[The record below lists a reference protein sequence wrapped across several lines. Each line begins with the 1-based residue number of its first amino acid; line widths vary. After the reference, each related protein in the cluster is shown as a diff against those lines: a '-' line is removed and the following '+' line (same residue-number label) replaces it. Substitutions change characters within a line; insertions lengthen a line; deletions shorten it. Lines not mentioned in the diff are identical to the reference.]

1 MGIVVLIGL
10 KKRNWNV
17 GKRMCQVVVVTA
29 LLGCLAGIAEEQ
41 NTIWDQDGNLIRR
54 PNGEGDYEV
63 ELVVDIEGVVSDY
76 ACEITVPEQKLT
88 KEEEEA
94 YLDAAIEEIEQSFP
108 GSNESLEAIYNRA
121 VIAEVYQNGK
131 VQAEWFFDNYD
142 VIDTSG
148 NVLSQQL
155 SQDGELVRAD
165 VELTCEDSYR
175 NYSFFFRVLPEELDL
190 SEKIVN
196 KLNEELINNGNLE
209 GKSALEI
216 PDTVENYK
224 LYWQENKDQMPEKM
238 LFLGILAA
246 GLIPVLEKSRKQEE
260 QKKRELLLQM
270 EYPDMVSKLTLLLGA
285 GMTLLTAWRRIAT
298 DYSDKRK
305 KNTCE
310 KMPVY
315 EEMVITCREIESGIG
330 EAKAYIR
337 FGERCGLRRY
347 RKFSSLIV
355 QNLKKGSMGL
365 NNLLS
370 AEAEDAFEERKS
382 LAKKLGEEA
391 GTKLLLPM
399 MLMLGLVIMVIMI
412 PAIMSFGL
420 G

>member
-399 MLMLGLVIMVIMI
+399 ILMLGLVIMVIMI